1 MGMRN
6 PNPPLRHALWVRMRD
21 RATLDRLPAGHAL
34 RKRAD
39 SMEAAFEAMEA
50 QMHDSIFRFIRAWDM
65 ARSTW
70 ERYTGEKLI

>member
-1 MGMRN
+1 
-6 PNPPLRHALWVRMRD
+6 
-21 RATLDRLPAGHAL
+21 
-34 RKRAD
+34 
-39 SMEAAFEAMEA
+39 MEAAFEAMEA